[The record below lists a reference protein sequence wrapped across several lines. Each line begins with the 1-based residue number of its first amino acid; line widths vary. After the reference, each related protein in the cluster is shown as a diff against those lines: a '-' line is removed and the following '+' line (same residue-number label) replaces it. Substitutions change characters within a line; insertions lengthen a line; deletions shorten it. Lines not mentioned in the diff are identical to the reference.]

1 VTTSEKT
8 ASPLIQKLKSAG
20 LHVTQVALR
29 GRFHWQK
36 HQKLAQ
42 QLIQFC
48 NLHQKFQFPETSKL
62 QFSTRSALGGQYI
75 TTGDLHVLALR
86 AVLLEQAQW
95 YKTVSVIYSSQFS
108 SNDSSVVC
116 FGSERCMPPS
126 IARKLGSRLIHVSE
140 IDLKTSPQP
149 SQIFGNS
156 KIKDLNDLPDDR
168 IAVIGMAAQVP
179 GAEDIQEFWNVL
191 IAGKS
196 QHREIPTERFEME
209 TAWREVDPN
218 RKWYGNFIEAYDAF
232 DHKFFKKSPR
242 EMASTDP
249 QHRLML
255 QIAYQAVEQS
265 GYFASDFDKH
275 IGCFMGIG
283 NGDYESN
290 IACHPA
296 NAYSATGNLKSF
308 LAGKISHYFGWTGP
322 SLTLDTACSSSSVAI
337 HQACRAILNGE
348 CVTALAGG
356 VNMLTSPDWYHN
368 LAGASFLS
376 TTGQCKPFDIK
387 GDGYCRG
394 EGVAA
399 VYLKKLSSAIADG
412 DHVYGVIAATKVYQN
427 QNCTAITVPN
437 AISLSQ
443 LFGDVVKQARLEP
456 RDVSVVEAHG
466 TGTAVGDPAEY
477 DGIRK
482 VFGGPDRPNV
492 LALSSVKGLV
502 GHTESASGVVS
513 LIKTLLMI
521 QEGVIP
527 PQASFTTINP
537 SLNAVPEDK
546 INIFTSSQPWNVD
559 FRAALINNYG
569 ASGSNASMVVTEAPG
584 FYSPRSGSPS
594 AKKYPFW
601 FAGSEESHIR
611 AYIAK
616 LKGYLQQ
623 KIASRTEPA
632 LGDLSYQVSRQSNR
646 SFQRALIV
654 DAISCSDLLEKL
666 NRNLAT
672 VQIPSTRPVILTFGG
687 QISTYVGLDREIY
700 EGITTIRNYLDQ
712 CDAMC
717 ISFGLGSIFPSIF
730 QRSPID
736 NILQLQL
743 ALFSTQYSCA
753 MSWID
758 SGVKVAA
765 VVGHSFGE
773 LTALCVS
780 GGLSVKDAIIMVA
793 GRSQLI
799 QNSWGAEKGSMIA
812 VEGDLADVTALLNKA
827 KAAISESISGNKLE
841 PSIACYN
848 GPRSF
853 TLAGTVKAMNHI
865 KNLADMD
872 ATFSGLKLKVL
883 NVTNAFHS
891 DLVNPLVNDLETLGK
906 TLTFRRPYIR
916 LERSTEL
923 KSTSESLSSQFVANH
938 MRQPVFFNHAVQRL
952 ASDFPEAIWLEAG
965 SNSTITNMARR
976 ALGQPTSSLF
986 QPINI
991 TTDGSFDLLVDST
1004 MKLWKEGLNVSF
1016 WGHHPVQKSDHN
1028 PIILPPYQFEKSR
1041 HWMELKKPVQPTTP
1055 VVQEPPVPDLP
1066 MGLTTLVE
1074 SRDTRDLSLRFRVN
1088 TDNEKFVH
1096 LVSSHVL
1103 VGTAAVC
1110 PGMFQLEIVL
1120 DALMG
1125 LRPELQ
1131 NLNYVP
1137 ETQTIK
1143 YFNPLVVEQSKTIWL
1158 DADARDAEGLIW
1170 DWKLTATGTTSRG
1183 TTQYT
1188 TGTILFR
1195 RANDIQVKN
1204 DFERLERMAG
1214 RKRYL
1219 RLLESNDAEELLT
1232 GRNIYRAF
1240 SEVVNYKEAYR
1251 FVTRIVGGE
1260 DLSAGRVVK
1269 SHEKETWLDS
1279 VLTDCFCQVA
1289 GIFVNLMTEKT
1300 ELTETGIFV
1309 CDKIDRW
1316 MRASK
1321 INSKELSLSSWEVF
1335 AIHDKKSDTNY
1346 VSDVFAF
1353 DSSDGSLIEVVSGI
1367 NYQWVPL
1374 DGIRKA
1380 LSRLSPTSEPQLP
1393 RVQAPVVPA
1402 KIEAFAAAPNPV
1414 FTPLT
1419 QTNGV
1424 AKKKAI
1430 KKTVKTQGPDISK
1443 MTREILCNL
1452 SGLEAD
1458 EIRDD
1463 SDLVELGIDSL
1474 MGMEL
1479 AREVQT
1485 AFKCTL
1491 DNSQLMDLTD
1501 FQSLVMCIRS
1511 TLGIDDETTDDELDE
1526 LETPTEEHIPAV
1538 NGTTPHMNGTNG
1550 INGVNGDSHS
1560 SHSAEKS
1567 LLPASLVLD
1576 VFREA
1581 KEATDSFIA
1590 KGDFAMY
1597 HDKVM
1602 PRSTALCIAHIVNA
1616 FEELGCPIRSA
1627 APGQKLE
1634 RVPYV
1639 PKHEQFMNLIYDLMR
1654 DAGLIEINGSEIT
1667 RTAVAAPPPEAVDTL
1682 FEELLRDEP
1691 IHAAEHKLTALIG
1704 PKFADCLLEKEDGL
1718 NLIFGTPEGR
1728 EVVSEMYAK
1737 SPINLVWIEQ
1747 AKYFFEQLVSRLP
1760 AGNEPLRILEMGAGT
1775 GGTTSNIV
1783 PLLARLNVP
1792 VVYTVTDISSS
1803 LVAAARKRFKNYP
1816 FMEFKLVNIE
1826 ATPDPKLLHSQH
1838 IVLATNCVHATRDLS
1853 VSTRNIHQLLRP
1865 DGFLLMLEM
1874 TVQVPWVE
1882 FTFGLIEGWW
1892 LFEDGRKHALSP
1904 ATYWEKVLRSVGYG
1918 HVDWTEGKRPE
1929 SEIQRLII
1937 AHASDPRYDKRE
1949 PGASLS
1955 LSSSPALIDSLGRQ
1969 SDIDRYVREYTKS
1982 YNVELVTKPASDLTS
1997 IAQCVLVT
2005 GATGSLGAHIVAYLT
2020 QRRLDIDSVIC
2031 LNRPSTTEAN
2041 IRQRQSFESKG
2052 IFFDQSSLSKVQVLE
2067 ADTSKPLL
2075 GLPKETYQVLVNKV
2089 THVIHNA
2096 WPMSLTRT
2104 IHAYETQFKVMRN
2117 LIQLATQATA
2127 NRPSAF
2133 RFGFQFISSIGV
2145 VGTHPVLTK
2154 RPLVPEEAM
2163 TARSILPV
2171 GYSEAKLVCERMLDE
2186 TLNCHPHRFRAMTVR
2201 IAQISGS
2208 TTTGYWNPVE
2218 HFAFL
2223 IKSSQR
2229 LKVLPDLKGSLSW
2242 CPVDDVA
2249 VTLGEML
2256 VSDTDPYPIYHI
2268 ENPSR
2273 QPWAEMT
2280 VMLAHALDI
2289 PLNQIVPFNEWV
2301 DRVRNHDG
2309 PIAENPAKNLVNFFD
2324 EHFIRMSCGGLIL
2337 DTVKTREHSETLR
2350 KRAAVS
2356 RELVSKYITAWKKT
2370 GFLS

>member
-1 VTTSEKT
+1 MTTSDNT
-8 ASPLIQKLKSAG
+8 ASSLIQKLKSAG
-20 LHVTQVALR
+20 LHTTPVALR

-62 QFSTRSALGGQYI
+62 QFSTRSAAGGQYI
-75 TTGDLHVLALR
+75 TTGDLHVLAIR

-95 YKTVSVIYSSQFS
+95 YKSVSVTYSSQFG
-108 SNDSSVVC
+108 SNESSVVC
-116 FGSERCMPPS
+116 FGSERCVPPS
-126 IARKLGSRLIHVSE
+126 IARKLASRLIHVSE
-140 IDLKTSPQP
+140 IDLKTSSQP
-149 SQIFGNS
+149 AQLFGNT
-156 KIKDLNDLPDDR
+156 KTKDLKDLPDDR

-179 GAEDIQEFWNVL
+179 GAEDIVDFWKVL
-191 IAGKS
+191 TAGKS
-196 QHREIPTERFEME
+196 QHREVPTERFEMG
-209 TAWREVDPN
+209 TAWREADPN
-218 RKWYGNFIEAYDAF
+218 RKWYGNFIDAYDAF

-255 QIAYQAVEQS
+255 QVAYQAVEQS
-265 GYFASDFDKH
+265 GYFASEFDKH
-275 IGCFMGIG
+275 IGCYMGVG

-337 HQACRAILNGE
+337 HQACRAIINGE
-348 CVTALAGG
+348 CTTALAGG

-376 TTGQCKPFDIK
+376 TTGQCKPFDAK

-399 VYLKKLSSAIADG
+399 VHLKKLSSAIADG

-437 AISLSQ
+437 ATSLSQ
-443 LFGDVVKQARLEP
+443 LFGDVVRQARLDPKE
-456 RDVSVVEAHG
+456 VSVVEAHG

-482 VFGGPDRPNV
+482 VFGGPVRPNV
-492 LALSSVKGLV
+492 LSLSSVKGLV

-521 QEGVIP
+521 QERVIP
-527 PQASFTTINP
+527 PQASFTSINP
-537 SLNAVPEDK
+537 SLNAVSEDK
-546 INIFTSSQPWNVD
+546 INIFTQAKPWDVD

-569 ASGSNASMVVTEAPG
+569 ASGSNASMVVTEAP
-584 FYSPRSGSPS
+584 SVHSSKLATPS
-594 AKKYPFW
+594 AKRYPFW
-601 FAGSEESHIR
+601 FSGSEESHIR

-616 LKGYLQQ
+616 LRGFLQQ
-623 KIASRTEPA
+623 KIASGTEPS
-632 LGDLSYQVSRQSNR
+632 LGDLSYQLSRQSNR
-646 SFQRALIV
+646 ALQRALLV
-654 DAISCSDLLEKL
+654 DASSCSDLVTKL
-666 NRNLAT
+666 DRNPAT
-672 VQIPSTRPVILTFGG
+672 IQVPSARPVILAFGG

-700 EGITTIRNYLDQ
+700 EGITVIKNYLDQ

-717 ISFGLGSIFPSIF
+717 VSLGVGSIFPSIF
-730 QRSPID
+730 QRSPIG

-753 MSWID
+753 MAWME
-758 SGVKVAA
+758 SGVKVTAA
-765 VVGHSFGE
+765 VGHSFGE

-780 GGLSVKDAIIMVA
+780 GGLSLKDAITMVA
-793 GRSQLI
+793 GRAQLI
-799 QNSWGAEKGSMIA
+799 QNTWGAEKGSMIA
-812 VEGDLADVTALLNKA
+812 VEGDLADVTTLLNKA
-827 KAAISESISGNKLE
+827 KASIPESLSGKKVE

-853 TLAGTVKAMNHI
+853 TLAGTAKVMEYVKT
-865 KNLADMD
+865 LADTD
-872 ATFSGLKLKVL
+872 ATFSSLKLKVL
-883 NVTNAFHS
+883 GVTNAFHS
-891 DLVNPLVNDLETLGK
+891 DLVDPLLNDLEALGK
-906 TLTFRRPYIR
+906 TLTFKRPYIR
-916 LERSTEL
+916 LERSTEV
-923 KSTSESLSSQFVANH
+923 KSTNENLSAHFVANH

-952 ASDFPEAIWLEAG
+952 AADYPEAIWLEAG

-976 ALGQPTSSLF
+976 ALGQPTSSHF
-986 QPINI
+986 QPINV
-991 TTDGSFDLLVDST
+991 TTNGSFDMLVDST
-1004 MKLWKEGLNVSF
+1004 MKLWKEGLNISF
-1016 WGHHPVQKSDHN
+1016 WAHHPWQSSDYR
-1028 PIILPPYQFEKSR
+1028 PVILPPYQFEKSR
-1041 HWMELKKPVQPTTP
+1041 HWMELKKPVQPTTTI
-1055 VVQEPPVPDLP
+1055 VQEDPVPEVP
-1066 MGLTTLVE
+1066 KSLTTLVE
-1074 SRDTRDLSLRFRVN
+1074 SQGHSFRFRVN
-1088 TDNEKFVH
+1088 TNYEKFVH

-1110 PGMFQLEIVL
+1110 PGMFQMEIVL

-1125 LRPELQ
+1125 LRPEFK
-1131 NLNYVP
+1131 NLSYVP

-1143 YFNPLVVEQSKTIWL
+1143 YFNPLVVEQSKTVWL
-1158 DADARDAEGLIW
+1158 DADARDAEGLTW
-1170 DWKLTATGTTSRG
+1170 DWKLSATENTGRG
-1183 TTQYT
+1183 ATQYT
-1188 TGTILFR
+1188 SGTILFR
-1195 RANDIQVKN
+1195 PANDIQVKN
-1204 DFERLERMAG
+1204 DFERLERMVG
-1214 RKRYL
+1214 RKRCL

-1251 FVTRIVGGE
+1251 FVTRIVGSE

-1269 SHEKETWLDS
+1269 LHEKETWLDS

-1289 GIFVNLMTEKT
+1289 GIFVNLMTQKT
-1300 ELTETGIFV
+1300 ALTENGIFV

-1335 AIHDKKSDTNY
+1335 AIHDKKSETNY

-1374 DGIRKA
+1374 EGIRKA
-1380 LSRLSPTSEPQLP
+1380 LLRLSPTPEPQLP
-1393 RVQAPVVPA
+1393 KVQAPVMPA
-1402 KIEAFAAAPNPV
+1402 KIEVLTAVPNPI
-1414 FTPLT
+1414 FAPLN
-1419 QTNGV
+1419 QSNGFEKKRV
-1424 AKKKAI
+1424 VKKPAKA
-1430 KKTVKTQGPDISK
+1430 QGPDISK
-1443 MTREILCNL
+1443 VTREILCNL
-1452 SGLEAD
+1452 SGLEPD
-1458 EIRDD
+1458 EIKDD

-1491 DNSQLMDLTD
+1491 DNAQLMDLTD
-1501 FQSLVMCIRS
+1501 FQSLVTCIRS
-1511 TLGIDDETTDDELDE
+1511 TLGIDDETSDDDSNEVQ
-1526 LETPTEEHIPAV
+1526 TPTEEDMPAV
-1538 NGTTPHMNGTNG
+1538 NGVTPHINGTNS
-1550 INGVNGDSHS
+1550 INGVNSDDHS
-1560 SHSAEKS
+1560 SHSTDKS
-1567 LLPASLVLD
+1567 LLPGSLVLD
-1576 VFREA
+1576 VFREV

-1590 KGDFAMY
+1590 NGDFDMY
-1597 HDKVM
+1597 HDKVL
-1602 PRSTALCIAHIVNA
+1602 PRSTALVIAHVLNA

-1639 PKHEQFMNLIYDLMR
+1639 PKHEQFMNLIYNLVR
-1654 DAGLIEINGSEIT
+1654 DAGLIEIRGSEIT

-1682 FEELLRDEP
+1682 LEELLRDEP
-1691 IHAAEHKLTALIG
+1691 VHAAEHKLTALIG
-1704 PKFADCLLEKEDGL
+1704 PRFADCLVDKADGL

-1747 AKYFFEQLVSRLP
+1747 AKCFFEQLVSRLP

-1783 PLLARLNVP
+1783 PLLARLGVP

-1816 FMEFKLVNIE
+1816 FMEFKVVNIE

-1892 LFEDGRKHALSP
+1892 LFEDGRTHALSP

-1937 AHASDPRYDKRE
+1937 AHASDPRYDNRE
-1949 PGASLS
+1949 PESSLS
-1955 LSSSPALIDSLGRQ
+1955 LSPSTALTDSSGHQL
-1969 SDIDRYVREYTKS
+1969 DIDRYVREYTKFF
-1982 YNVELVTKPASDLTS
+1982 NAELHTKPAFGHTS
-1997 IAQCVLVT
+1997 SARCVLVT

-2020 QRRLDIDSVIC
+2020 RQRPDVESVIC
-2031 LNRPSTTEAN
+2031 LNRPSTTEASA
-2041 IRQRQSFESKG
+2041 RQRQSFEAKG
-2052 IFFDQSSLSKVQVLE
+2052 VFLDQESLSKIQVLE

-2075 GLPKETYQVLVNKV
+2075 GLPMETYQSLVNQV

-2127 NRPSAF
+2127 NRSSAF

-2145 VGTHPVLTK
+2145 VGTHPLLTK
-2154 RPLVPEEAM
+2154 RPLVPEEPM

-2171 GYSEAKLVCERMLDE
+2171 GYSEAKLVCERMLAE
-2186 TLNCHPHRFRAMTVR
+2186 TLNRHAHRFRAMTVR

-2218 HFAFL
+2218 HLAFL
-2223 IKSSQR
+2223 IKSSQS
-2229 LKVLPDLKGSLSW
+2229 LKALPGLNGNLSW

-2249 VTLGEML
+2249 ATLGELL
-2256 VSDTDPYPIYHI
+2256 VSDTNPYPIYHI

-2273 QPWAEMT
+2273 QPWEAMT
-2280 VMLAHALDI
+2280 VMLADSLNIARKQII
-2289 PLNQIVPFNEWV
+2289 PFDEWV
-2301 DRVRNHDG
+2301 ERVRNHDG
-2309 PIAENPAKNLVNFFD
+2309 PIAENPAKNLVDFFD
-2324 EHFIRMSCGGLIL
+2324 EHFIRMSCGGLVL
-2337 DTVKTREHSETLR
+2337 DTVHTREHSATLR
-2350 KRAAVS
+2350 KTGPVD
-2356 RELVSKYITAWKKT
+2356 RELVSKYITAWKEA
-2370 GFLS
+2370 GFLT